1 MARRDTRQVNRQ
13 NNYVS
18 GNLAFDYDYLEREQR
33 RIERE
38 EREYAERQ
46 LREARRKSASG
57 KRPAEQIRHRERIQV
72 SNLVVIGF
80 GVLAALVVAILMSY
94 AQLAIVSHGIVG
106 EQKQLAALEEEHI
119 KLLARYESTFDLTS
133 VKEAAETAGMAKPSA
148 SQIFYV
154 DLSAPDNVV
163 LYEKKG
169 VNPFGQVFTSMGHNM
184 GALVE
189 YFK

>member
-1 MARRDTRQVNRQ
+1 MARKETRQVNRRG
-13 NNYVS
+13 YVS

-33 RIERE
+33 RIERQ
-38 EREYAERQ
+38 EREYAER
-46 LREARRKSASG
+46 RMRAAKPKAAPRKRVVDRI
-57 KRPAEQIRHRERIQV
+57 KHRERIQV
-72 SNLVVIGF
+72 SNLVVLGF
-80 GVLAALVVAILMSY
+80 GLLAVLVVAILMSY
-94 AQLAIVSHGIVG
+94 AQLAIVSHGIVS
-106 EQKQLAALEEEHI
+106 EQKQLATLEEEHI

-133 VKEAAETAGMAKPSA
+133 IKEAAEAAGMAKPSG

-169 VNPFGQVFTSMGHNM
+169 VDLFGQVFTSMGHNM

>member
-1 MARRDTRQVNRQ
+1 MAQKKKAPD
-13 NNYVS
+13 
-18 GNLAFDYDYLEREQR
+18 
-33 RIERE
+33 
-38 EREYAERQ
+38 AETPVTPAD
-46 LREARRKSASG
+46 EAVQET
-57 KRPAEQIRHRERIQV
+57 PET
-72 SNLVVIGF
+72 
-80 GVLAALVVAILMSY
+80 AAPDET
-94 AQLAIVSHGIVG
+94 AQ
-106 EQKQLAALEEEHI
+106 KLAALEEEHI

-133 VKEAAETAGMAKPSA
+133 IKEAAETAGMAKPSA

-169 VNPFGQVFTSMGHNM
+169 VNLFGQVFTSMGHNM